1 MKRSCT
7 LTRDTTPLNRN
18 AINKHFKITM
28 NTKKTRMNFGTSSG
42 TKLKMMIKVKTI
54 IDIKTMIE
62 MKMNTM
68 IDQHL

>member
-1 MKRSCT
+1 
-7 LTRDTTPLNRN
+7 
-18 AINKHFKITM
+18 
-28 NTKKTRMNFGTSSG
+28 MNFGTSSG